1 MSRYKIKFADVEHAP
16 DGLVKAL
23 MPKMVEIVR
32 ERAVHRAPKRSG
44 KLASRIIGA
53 LEDAGLQG
61 KVISKAPHSFLIHEG
76 TKAHDI
82 TLHKSRKNRSK
93 RKALTIPSGG
103 RVFLRHSAHVRGVR
117 ANPFL
122 TNALADSKG
131 DIANLLRDGER
142 FLETVLK

>member
-23 MPKMVEIVR
+23 MPKMVEIVKD
-32 ERAVHRAPKRSG
+32 RAVQRAPKRSG
-44 KLASRIIGA
+44 TLASRIAGKI
-53 LEDAGLQG
+53 EEAGLQG
-61 KVISKAPHSFLIHEG
+61 VVISRAPHSHLVHEG
-76 TKAHDI
+76 TKSHDI
-82 TLHKSRKNRSK
+82 VVRKRK

-103 RVFLRHSAHVRGVR
+103 RVFLRHSAHVRGAR

-122 TNALADSKG
+122 TKALADSKS

-142 FLETVLK
+142 FLEKVLK